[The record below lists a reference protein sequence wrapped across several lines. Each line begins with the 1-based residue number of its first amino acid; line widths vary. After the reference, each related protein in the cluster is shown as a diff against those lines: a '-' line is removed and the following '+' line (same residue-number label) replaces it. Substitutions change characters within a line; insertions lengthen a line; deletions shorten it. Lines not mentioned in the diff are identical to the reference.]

1 MHFDIPDLRLF
12 IHVAEANSLTG
23 GARRACLSTAAASMR
38 IKSLEGQLGS
48 RLFYRDSQGV
58 ELTPAGHDLLVHA
71 RAIMRQVD
79 YIKDEFSQ
87 YAEGESGHLRIFAN
101 TTAVS
106 DFMPDVL
113 ASFLVNRPGVTIDL
127 QERLTNDIIR
137 GVVDGSTDL
146 GVVAG
151 PVSPHKKLEII
162 PFSVDRL
169 VVVTRKDHELAT
181 RKAVPFIETLRY
193 PHIGLREGS
202 TLFNF
207 LKEQSSE
214 TGLTLQMRI
223 QVFGFESACRMV
235 SRGVGISILP
245 RSIAHR
251 YADFLDIATID
262 LEDEWAER
270 ERSLIVREFDALP
283 KCGKELVEKIRNLA
297 SPDAT
302 FKLREG
308 ESSLVQSVK
317 KEG

>member
-12 IHVAEANSLTG
+12 IHVAEASSLTA
-23 GARRACLSTAAASMR
+23 GAKRASLSTAAASMR

-113 ASFLVNRPGVTIDL
+113 ARFLETRPGVTVDL
-127 QERLTNDIIR
+127 QERLTHDIIR
-137 GVVDGSTDL
+137 GVTDGSTDL

-151 PVSPHKKLEII
+151 PVNSNKKLEVI

-169 VVVTRKDHELAT
+169 VLVTPPHHELVG
-181 RKAVPFIETLRY
+181 RKNISFQETLDY

-202 TLFNF
+202 TLFKF
-207 LKEQSSE
+207 LKDQASE
-214 TGLTLQMRI
+214 INVPLKMRI
-223 QVFGFESACRMV
+223 QVFGFESACRII
-235 SRGVGISILP
+235 SRGVGIGILP
-245 RSIAHR
+245 RSIAYR
-251 YADFLDIATID
+251 YADFMDIAIIE

-270 ERSLIVREFDALP
+270 GRSLIVRELDALP
-283 KCGKELVEKIRNLA
+283 KCGKDLVEEIRNLT
-297 SPDAT
+297 SY
-302 FKLREG
+302 F
-308 ESSLVQSVK
+308 
-317 KEG
+317 

>member
-12 IHVAEANSLTG
+12 IHVAEASSLTG
-23 GARRACLSTAAASMR
+23 GAKRASLSTAAASMR
-38 IKSLEGQLGS
+38 IKALEGQLGS

-87 YAEGESGHLRIFAN
+87 YAEGQSGHLRIFAN

-113 ASFLVNRPGVTIDL
+113 ARFLVNRPGVTIDL
-127 QERLTNDIIR
+127 QERLTHDIIR
-137 GVVDGSTDL
+137 GVTDGSTDL

-151 PVSPHKKLEII
+151 PVKANKKLDII

-169 VVVTRKDHELAT
+169 VVVTPTVHELAA
-181 RKAVPFIETLRY
+181 RKNITFRETFAY

-207 LKEQSSE
+207 LKTQATEAGS
-214 TGLTLQMRI
+214 TLQMRI
-223 QVFGFESACRMV
+223 QVFGFESACRMI
-235 SRGVGISILP
+235 SGGVGIGILP
-245 RSIAHR
+245 RSIARR
-251 YADFLDIATID
+251 YANFMDVTIIE
-262 LEDEWAER
+262 LEDDWAER

-283 KCGKELVEKIRNLA
+283 KCGKELVEEIRSQIDL
-297 SPDAT
+297 T
-302 FKLREG
+302 TTR
-308 ESSLVQSVK
+308 
-317 KEG
+317 

>member
-23 GARRACLSTAAASMR
+23 GAKRASLSTAAASMR

-58 ELTPAGHDLLVHA
+58 ELTPAGHNLLVHA
-71 RAIMRQVD
+71 RSIMRQVD

-113 ASFLVNRPGVTIDL
+113 ARFLATRPGVTVDL
-127 QERLTNDIIR
+127 QERLTHDIIR
-137 GVVDGSTDL
+137 GVIDGSTDL

-151 PVSPHKKLEII
+151 PVNSNKKLEII

-169 VVVTRKDHELAT
+169 VVVTAKDHELAARRT
-181 RKAVPFIETLRY
+181 ISFRETLAY
-193 PHIGLREGS
+193 LHIGLREGS

-207 LKEQSSE
+207 LKEQASE
-214 TGLTLQMRI
+214 TGSPLQMRI
-223 QVFGFESACRMV
+223 QVFGFESACRMI
-235 SRGVGISILP
+235 SLGVGIGILP

-251 YADFLDIATID
+251 YADYLDFATID
-262 LEDEWAER
+262 LEDDWAER
-270 ERSLIVREFDALP
+270 ERSLIVRELDALP
-283 KCGKELVEKIRNLA
+283 RCGKELVEEIR
-297 SPDAT
+297 SQI
-302 FKLREG
+302 
-308 ESSLVQSVK
+308 SLTTTP
-317 KEG
+317 

>member
-12 IHVAEANSLTG
+12 IHVAEASSLTG
-23 GARRACLSTAAASMR
+23 GARRASLSTAAASMR

-48 RLFYRDSQGV
+48 RLLYRDSQGV
-58 ELTPAGHDLLVHA
+58 ELTPAGHELLNHA
-71 RAIMRQVD
+71 RAIMRQVE

-113 ASFLVNRPGVTIDL
+113 ARFLVSRPGVTIDL
-127 QERLTNDIIR
+127 QERLTNDIVR
-137 GVVDGSTDL
+137 GVIDGSTDL

-151 PVSPHKKLEII
+151 PIRANKKLEII

-169 VVVTRKDHELAT
+169 VVVTPKGHELEK
-181 RKAVPFIETLRY
+181 RHDVSFKETLVY

-207 LKEQSSE
+207 LKDQAAE
-214 TGLTLQMRI
+214 TNTSLQIRI

-245 RSIAHR
+245 RSIALR
-251 YADFLDIATID
+251 YADFLDIVCID
-262 LEDEWAER
+262 LDDDWAER
-270 ERSLIVREFDALP
+270 ERSLIVRELNALP
-283 KCGKELVEKIRNLA
+283 KCGK
-297 SPDAT
+297 D
-302 FKLREG
+302 
-308 ESSLVQSVK
+308 LVQEIRHLTSLS
-317 KEG
+317 

>member
-23 GARRACLSTAAASMR
+23 GAKRASLSTAAASMR

-113 ASFLVNRPGVTIDL
+113 ARFLATRPGVSVDL
-127 QERLTNDIIR
+127 QERLTHDIIR
-137 GVVDGSTDL
+137 GVIDGSTDM

-151 PVSPHKKLEII
+151 PVNANKKLEII

-169 VVVTRKDHELAT
+169 VVVTPINHELAASRT
-181 RKAVPFIETLRY
+181 ISFRETLDY

-207 LKEQSSE
+207 LKEQASE
-214 TGLTLQMRI
+214 TGSPLQMRI

-235 SRGVGISILP
+235 SRGVGIGILP
-245 RSIAHR
+245 RSIARR
-251 YADFLDIATID
+251 YAAFLDIATID
-262 LEDEWAER
+262 LEDDWAER
-270 ERSLIVREFDALP
+270 ERSLIVRELNALP
-283 KCGKELVEKIRNLA
+283 TCGKELVKEIRSQANF
-297 SPDAT
+297 T
-302 FKLREG
+302 
-308 ESSLVQSVK
+308 
-317 KEG
+317 

>member
-23 GARRACLSTAAASMR
+23 GAKRASLSTAAASMR

-79 YIKDEFSQ
+79 FIKDEFSQ

-113 ASFLVNRPGVTIDL
+113 ARFLATRPGVTVDL
-127 QERLTNDIIR
+127 QERLTHDIVR
-137 GVVDGSTDL
+137 GVIDGSTDL

-151 PVSPHKKLEII
+151 PVKSNNKLEII

-169 VVVTRKDHELAT
+169 VVVTPKDHELAA
-181 RKAVPFIETLRY
+181 RRSLSFRETLDY

-207 LKEQSSE
+207 LKEQASE
-214 TGLTLQMRI
+214 TGSTLQMRI

-235 SRGVGISILP
+235 SRGVGIGILP
-245 RSIAHR
+245 RSIARRH
-251 YADFLDIATID
+251 AEFMEISIVELN
-262 LEDEWAER
+262 ESWAER
-270 ERSLIVREFDALP
+270 ERSLIVRELDALP
-283 KCGKELVEKIRNLA
+283 TCGKELVEEIR
-297 SPDAT
+297 SQV
-302 FKLREG
+302 
-308 ESSLVQSVK
+308 SLT
-317 KEG
+317 

>member
-12 IHVAEANSLTG
+12 IHVAEANSLTS
-23 GARRACLSTAAASMR
+23 GAKRASLSTAAASMR

-113 ASFLVNRPGVTIDL
+113 ARFLVTRPGVTVDL
-127 QERLTNDIIR
+127 QERLTHDIIR
-137 GVVDGSTDL
+137 GVIDGSTDL

-151 PVSPHKKLEII
+151 PVNAKKIEII

-169 VVVTRKDHELAT
+169 VLVTPPDHELAG
-181 RKAVPFIETLRY
+181 RRSISFQETLNY

-207 LKEQSSE
+207 LKDQASE
-214 TGLTLQMRI
+214 LNLPLQMRI
-223 QVFGFESACRMV
+223 QVFGFESACRII
-235 SRGVGISILP
+235 SRGVGIGILP

-251 YADFLDIATID
+251 YADFMAIATIELD
-262 LEDEWAER
+262 DEWAER
-270 ERSLIVREFDALP
+270 ERSLIVRELEALP
-283 KCGKELVEKIRNLA
+283 KCGKELVEEIRSQTNLH
-297 SPDAT
+297 S
-302 FKLREG
+302 R
-308 ESSLVQSVK
+308 Q
-317 KEG
+317 

>member
-12 IHVAEANSLTG
+12 IFVAEASSLTG
-23 GARRACLSTAAASMR
+23 GARRASLSTAAASMR

-58 ELTPAGHDLLVHA
+58 ELTPGGHDLLVHA

-87 YAEGESGHLRIFAN
+87 YEEGESGHLRIFAN

-113 ASFLVNRPGVTIDL
+113 ARFLVNRPGVTIDL
-127 QERLTNDIIR
+127 QERLTHDIIR
-137 GVVDGSTDL
+137 GVIDGSTDL

-151 PVSPHKKLEII
+151 PVKANKKLDII

-169 VVVTRKDHELAT
+169 VVVTPKDHELAT
-181 RKAVPFIETLRY
+181 RKSISFRKTLDY

-202 TLFNF
+202 TLFTF
-207 LKEQSSE
+207 LKDQASE
-214 TGLTLQMRI
+214 TGSTLQMRI

-235 SRGVGISILP
+235 SRGVGIGILP
-245 RSIAHR
+245 RSIARR
-251 YADFLDIATID
+251 YAHFMDIATINLD
-262 LEDEWAER
+262 EDWAER

-283 KCGKELVEKIRNLA
+283 KCGKELVDEIRSQI
-297 SPDAT
+297 SPT
-302 FKLREG
+302 MKR
-308 ESSLVQSVK
+308 
-317 KEG
+317 

>member
-23 GARRACLSTAAASMR
+23 GARRASLSTAAASMR

-48 RLFYRDSQGV
+48 RLFYRDIQGV

-79 YIKDEFSQ
+79 YIKDKFSQ

-113 ASFLVNRPGVTIDL
+113 ARFLATRPGVTVDL
-127 QERLTNDIIR
+127 QERLTHDIVR
-137 GVVDGSTDL
+137 GVIDGSTDL

-151 PVSPHKKLEII
+151 PVKSNKKLEII

-169 VVVTRKDHELAT
+169 VVVTSKDHELAA
-181 RKAVPFIETLRY
+181 RRSLSFRETLDY

-207 LKEQSSE
+207 LKERASE
-214 TGLTLQMRI
+214 TGSTLQMRI

-235 SRGVGISILP
+235 SRSVGIGILP

-251 YADFLDIATID
+251 HAEFMEISIIELN
-262 LEDEWAER
+262 ESWAER
-270 ERSLIVREFDALP
+270 ERSLIVRELDALP
-283 KCGKELVEKIRNLA
+283 TCGKELVEEIRSQA
-297 SPDAT
+297 SLT
-302 FKLREG
+302 
-308 ESSLVQSVK
+308 
-317 KEG
+317 

>member
-12 IHVAEANSLTG
+12 IHVAEASSLTG
-23 GARRACLSTAAASMR
+23 GARRASLSAAAASMR

-71 RAIMRQVD
+71 RAIMRQVE

-113 ASFLVNRPGVTIDL
+113 ARFLVGRPGVTVDL
-127 QERLTNDIIR
+127 QERLTHDIVR
-137 GVVDGSTDL
+137 GVIDGSTDL

-151 PVSPHKKLEII
+151 PIKANKKLEVI

-169 VVVTRKDHELAT
+169 VVVAPKGHELES
-181 RKAVPFIETLRY
+181 RRVVSFKETLGY

-207 LKEQSSE
+207 LKDQAAE
-214 TGLTLQMRI
+214 TSTALQIRI

-251 YADFLDIATID
+251 YADFLDIVSID
-262 LEDEWAER
+262 LEDDWAER
-270 ERSLIVREFDALP
+270 ERSLIVRELDALP
-283 KCGKELVEKIRNLA
+283 KCGKDLVEEI
-297 SPDAT
+297 
-302 FKLREG
+302 
-308 ESSLVQSVK
+308 SSSIADRFTTT
-317 KEG
+317 G

>member
-23 GARRACLSTAAASMR
+23 GARRASLSTAAASMR
-38 IKSLEGQLGS
+38 IKAFEGQLGS

-87 YAEGESGHLRIFAN
+87 YAEGQSGHIRIFAN

-113 ASFLVNRPGVTIDL
+113 ARFLVNRPGVTIDL
-127 QERLTNDIIR
+127 QERLTHDIIR
-137 GVVDGSTDL
+137 GVIDGSTDM

-151 PVSPHKKLEII
+151 PVKANKKLDVI
-162 PFSVDRL
+162 PFNVDRL
-169 VVVTRKDHELAT
+169 VVVTPKGHELAA
-181 RKAVPFIETLRY
+181 RKTISFRETLDY

-207 LKEQSSE
+207 LKGQASE
-214 TGLTLQMRI
+214 TGAILQMRI

-235 SRGVGISILP
+235 SRGVGIGILP
-245 RSIAHR
+245 CSIARR
-251 YADFLDIATID
+251 YESFMDITIID
-262 LEDEWAER
+262 LEDDWAER
-270 ERSLIVREFDALP
+270 ERSLIVRELNALP
-283 KCGKELVEKIRNLA
+283 RCGKELVEEIRSQINLK
-297 SPDAT
+297 AT
-302 FKLREG
+302 L
-308 ESSLVQSVK
+308 
-317 KEG
+317 

>member
-23 GARRACLSTAAASMR
+23 GARRASLSTAAASMR
-38 IKSLEGQLGS
+38 IKAFEGQLGS

-71 RAIMRQVD
+71 RSIMRQVD
-79 YIKDEFSQ
+79 HIKDEFSQ
-87 YAEGESGHLRIFAN
+87 YAEGQSGHIRIFAN

-113 ASFLVNRPGVTIDL
+113 ARFLVARPGVTVDL

-137 GVVDGSTDL
+137 GVIDGSTDL

-151 PVSPHKKLEII
+151 AVTAKKLEII
-162 PFSVDRL
+162 PFNVDRL
-169 VVVTRKDHELAT
+169 VVVTPRNHPLAGRKSIT
-181 RKAVPFIETLRY
+181 FQETLNY

-207 LKEQSSE
+207 LRGQANEINSQ
-214 TGLTLQMRI
+214 LQIRI

-235 SRGVGISILP
+235 SRGVGIGILP

-251 YADFLDIATID
+251 YAKFMEISIIE
-262 LEDEWAER
+262 LEESWAQR
-270 ERSLIVREFDALP
+270 ERSLIVRELDALP
-283 KCGKELVEKIRNLA
+283 KCGKELVEQIRAQASLA
-297 SPDAT
+297 TPP
-302 FKLREG
+302 
-308 ESSLVQSVK
+308 
-317 KEG
+317 

>member
-23 GARRACLSTAAASMR
+23 GARRASLSTAAASMR

-48 RLFYRDSQGV
+48 RLFYRDIQGV

-79 YIKDEFSQ
+79 YIKDKFSQ

-113 ASFLVNRPGVTIDL
+113 ARFLATRPGVTVDL
-127 QERLTNDIIR
+127 QERLTHDIVR
-137 GVVDGSTDL
+137 GVIDGSTDL

-151 PVSPHKKLEII
+151 PVKSNKKLEII

-169 VVVTRKDHELAT
+169 VVVTSKDHELAA
-181 RKAVPFIETLRY
+181 RRSLSFRETLDY

-207 LKEQSSE
+207 LKERASE
-214 TGLTLQMRI
+214 TGSTLQI
-223 QVFGFESACRMV
+223 FGFESACRMV
-235 SRGVGISILP
+235 SRSVGIGILP

-251 YADFLDIATID
+251 HAEFMEISIIELN
-262 LEDEWAER
+262 ESWAER
-270 ERSLIVREFDALP
+270 ERSLIVRELDALP
-283 KCGKELVEKIRNLA
+283 TCGKELVEEIRSQA
-297 SPDAT
+297 SLT
-302 FKLREG
+302 
-308 ESSLVQSVK
+308 
-317 KEG
+317 

>member
-12 IHVAEANSLTG
+12 IHVAEATSLTG
-23 GARRACLSTAAASMR
+23 GARRASLSTAAASMR
-38 IKSLEGQLGS
+38 IKALEGQLGS

-87 YAEGESGHLRIFAN
+87 YAEGQSGHIRIFAN

-113 ASFLVNRPGVTIDL
+113 ARFLVTRPGVTVDL
-127 QERLTNDIIR
+127 QERLTNDIVR
-137 GVVDGSTDL
+137 GVIDGSTDL

-151 PVSPHKKLEII
+151 PVTAKKLEII
-162 PFSVDRL
+162 PFNVDRL
-169 VVVTRKDHELAT
+169 VVVTPSDHELAK
-181 RKAVPFIETLRY
+181 RKNITFLETLNY

-207 LKEQSSE
+207 LRGQASE
-214 TGLTLQMRI
+214 INSQLQMRI

-251 YADFLDIATID
+251 YAESMAISIVE
-262 LEDEWAER
+262 LEESWAER
-270 ERSLIVREFDALP
+270 ERSLIVRELDALP
-283 KCGKELVEKIRNLA
+283 KCGKELVEEIRAQASLA
-297 SPDAT
+297 VT
-302 FKLREG
+302 
-308 ESSLVQSVK
+308 
-317 KEG
+317 

>member
-1 MHFDIPDLRLF
+1 MHFDLPDLRLF
-12 IHVAEANSLTG
+12 IHVAEASSLTA
-23 GARRACLSTAAASMR
+23 GARRASLSTAAASMR
-38 IKSLEGQLGS
+38 IKALEGQLGS

-87 YAEGESGHLRIFAN
+87 YAQGQSGHIRIFAN

-113 ASFLVNRPGVTIDL
+113 ARFLVSRPGVTVDL
-127 QERLTNDIIR
+127 QERLTNDIVR
-137 GVVDGSTDL
+137 GVIDGSTDL

-151 PVSPHKKLEII
+151 PVTAKKLEII
-162 PFSVDRL
+162 PFNVDRL
-169 VVVTRKDHELAT
+169 VVVTPIDHVLAGRKSIS
-181 RKAVPFIETLRY
+181 FQETLGY

-207 LKEQSSE
+207 LRGQASE
-214 TGLTLQMRI
+214 INAQLQMRI

-235 SRGVGISILP
+235 SRGVGIGILP

-251 YADFLDIATID
+251 YAKFMDIAIIE
-262 LEDEWAER
+262 LEDSWAER
-270 ERSLIVREFDALP
+270 ERSLIVRELDALP
-283 KCGKELVEKIRNLA
+283 TCGKELVEEIRAEACLTKA
-297 SPDAT
+297 PVSA
-302 FKLREG
+302 G
-308 ESSLVQSVK
+308 
-317 KEG
+317 

>member
-1 MHFDIPDLRLF
+1 MHFDLPDLRLF
-12 IHVAEANSLTG
+12 IHVAEASSLTA
-23 GARRACLSTAAASMR
+23 GARRASLSTAAASMR
-38 IKSLEGQLGS
+38 IKALEGQLGS

-87 YAEGESGHLRIFAN
+87 YAQGQSGHIRIFAN

-113 ASFLVNRPGVTIDL
+113 ARFLVSRPGVTVDL
-127 QERLTNDIIR
+127 QERLTNDIVR
-137 GVVDGSTDL
+137 GVIDGSTDL

-151 PVSPHKKLEII
+151 PVTAKKLEII
-162 PFSVDRL
+162 PFNVDRL
-169 VVVTRKDHELAT
+169 VVVTPIDHFLAGRKSIS
-181 RKAVPFIETLRY
+181 FQETLDY

-207 LKEQSSE
+207 LRGQASE
-214 TGLTLQMRI
+214 INAQLQMRI

-235 SRGVGISILP
+235 SRGVGIGILP

-251 YADFLDIATID
+251 YAKFMDIAIIE
-262 LEDEWAER
+262 LEDSWAER
-270 ERSLIVREFDALP
+270 ERSLIVRELDALP
-283 KCGKELVEKIRNLA
+283 TCGKELVEEIRAEAGLTKA
-297 SPDAT
+297 PVCAC
-302 FKLREG
+302 
-308 ESSLVQSVK
+308 
-317 KEG
+317 

>member
-23 GARRACLSTAAASMR
+23 GARRASLSTAAASMR
-38 IKSLEGQLGS
+38 IKALEGQLGS

-87 YAEGESGHLRIFAN
+87 YAEGQSGHIRIFAN

-113 ASFLVNRPGVTIDL
+113 ARFLVSRPGVTVDL
-127 QERLTNDIIR
+127 QERLTNDIVR
-137 GVVDGSTDL
+137 GVIDGSTDL

-151 PVSPHKKLEII
+151 PVTAKKLEII
-162 PFSVDRL
+162 PFNVDRL
-169 VVVTRKDHELAT
+169 VVVTPNDHFLAGRKSIT
-181 RKAVPFIETLRY
+181 FQETLNY

-207 LKEQSSE
+207 LRGQANEINSQ
-214 TGLTLQMRI
+214 LQMRI

-235 SRGVGISILP
+235 SRGVGIGILP
-245 RSIAHR
+245 RSIARR
-251 YADFLDIATID
+251 YAESMDISIIE
-262 LEDEWAER
+262 LEESWAER
-270 ERSLIVREFDALP
+270 ERSLIVRELDALP
-283 KCGKELVEKIRNLA
+283 KCGKELVEEIRAQASLA
-297 SPDAT
+297 KAPDSA
-302 FKLREG
+302 R
-308 ESSLVQSVK
+308 
-317 KEG
+317 

>member
-23 GARRACLSTAAASMR
+23 GARRASLSTAAASMR
-38 IKSLEGQLGS
+38 IKALEGQLGS

-87 YAEGESGHLRIFAN
+87 YAEGQSGHLRIFAN

-113 ASFLVNRPGVTIDL
+113 ARFLVNRPGVTIDL
-127 QERLTNDIIR
+127 QERLTHDIIR
-137 GVVDGSTDL
+137 GVIDGSTDL

-151 PVSPHKKLEII
+151 PVKANKKLDVI

-169 VVVTRKDHELAT
+169 VVVTPQDHELAA
-181 RKAVPFIETLRY
+181 RKSISFRETLDY

-207 LKEQSSE
+207 LKGQASE
-214 TGLTLQMRI
+214 IGSTLLMRI

-235 SRGVGISILP
+235 SRGVGIGILP
-245 RSIAHR
+245 CSIARR
-251 YADFLDIATID
+251 YAHFMDITIID
-262 LEDEWAER
+262 LEDDWAER
-270 ERSLIVREFDALP
+270 ERSLIVRELDALP
-283 KCGKELVEKIRNLA
+283 RCGKELVEEIRSQIDLK
-297 SPDAT
+297 AT
-302 FKLREG
+302 R
-308 ESSLVQSVK
+308 
-317 KEG
+317 

>member
-23 GARRACLSTAAASMR
+23 GAKRASLSTAAASMR

-113 ASFLVNRPGVTIDL
+113 ARFLVTRPGVTVDL
-127 QERLTNDIIR
+127 QERLTHDIIR
-137 GVVDGSTDL
+137 GVIDGSTDL

-151 PVSPHKKLEII
+151 PVNAKKLEII

-169 VVVTRKDHELAT
+169 VLVTPPDHELAG
-181 RKAVPFIETLRY
+181 RRSISFQETLNY

-207 LKEQSSE
+207 LKGQASE
-214 TGLTLQMRI
+214 LNLPLQMRI
-223 QVFGFESACRMV
+223 QVFGFESACRII
-235 SRGVGISILP
+235 SRGVGIGILP

-251 YADFLDIATID
+251 YADFMAIATIELD
-262 LEDEWAER
+262 DEWAER
-270 ERSLIVREFDALP
+270 ERSLIVRELEALP
-283 KCGKELVEKIRNLA
+283 KCGKELVEEIRSQINLN
-297 SPDAT
+297 SRP
-302 FKLREG
+302 
-308 ESSLVQSVK
+308 
-317 KEG
+317 

>member
-12 IHVAEANSLTG
+12 IHVAEASSLTG
-23 GARRACLSTAAASMR
+23 GARRANLSTAAASMR

-58 ELTPAGHDLLVHA
+58 ELTPAGHDLLTHA
-71 RAIMRQVD
+71 RAIMRQVE

-113 ASFLVNRPGVTIDL
+113 ARFLVSRPGVTIDL
-127 QERLTNDIIR
+127 QERLTHDIIR
-137 GVVDGSTDL
+137 GVIDGSTDL

-151 PVSPHKKLEII
+151 PVKPNKKLEVI

-169 VVVTRKDHELAT
+169 VLVTSKNHELAT
-181 RKAVPFIETLRY
+181 RKSISFRETLSY
-193 PHIGLREGS
+193 AHVGLREGS

-207 LKEQSSE
+207 LKDQAGEA
-214 TGLTLQMRI
+214 GIPLLMRI

-235 SRGVGISILP
+235 SRGVGVGILP

-251 YADFLDIATID
+251 YEEFMDITSID
-262 LEDEWAER
+262 LEDTWAER

-283 KCGKELVEKIRNLA
+283 KCGKELVDEIR
-297 SPDAT
+297 S
-302 FKLREG
+302 
-308 ESSLVQSVK
+308 
-317 KEG
+317 

>member
-23 GARRACLSTAAASMR
+23 GAKRASLSTAAASMR

-58 ELTPAGHDLLVHA
+58 ELTPAGHNLLVHA
-71 RAIMRQVD
+71 RSIMRQVD

-113 ASFLVNRPGVTIDL
+113 ARFLVTRPGVTVDL
-127 QERLTNDIIR
+127 QERLTHDIVR
-137 GVVDGSTDL
+137 GVIDGSTDL

-151 PVSPHKKLEII
+151 PVTSRKLEII

-169 VVVTRKDHELAT
+169 VLVTPKGHDLANRKSIS
-181 RKAVPFIETLRY
+181 FQETLEY

-207 LKEQSSE
+207 LRDQASE
-214 TGLTLQMRI
+214 LNSVWQMRI
-223 QVFGFESACRMV
+223 QVFGFESACRMI
-235 SRGVGISILP
+235 SRGVGIGILP
-245 RSIAHR
+245 RSIARR
-251 YADFLDIATID
+251 YAGYMEIAIIE

-270 ERSLIVREFDALP
+270 ERSLIVRELDALP
-283 KCGKELVEKIRNLA
+283 KCGKELVEEIRSQANLTL
-297 SPDAT
+297 PH
-302 FKLREG
+302 
-308 ESSLVQSVK
+308 
-317 KEG
+317 

>member
-12 IHVAEANSLTG
+12 IHVAEANSLTS
-23 GARRACLSTAAASMR
+23 GAKRASLSTAAASMR

-113 ASFLVNRPGVTIDL
+113 ARFLVTRPGVTVDL
-127 QERLTNDIIR
+127 QERLTHDIIR
-137 GVVDGSTDL
+137 GVIDGSTDL

-151 PVSPHKKLEII
+151 PVNAKKIEII
-162 PFSVDRL
+162 PFSGDRL
-169 VVVTRKDHELAT
+169 VLVTPPDHELAG
-181 RKAVPFIETLRY
+181 RRSISFQETLNY

-207 LKEQSSE
+207 LKDQASE
-214 TGLTLQMRI
+214 LNLPLQMRI
-223 QVFGFESACRMV
+223 QVFGFESACRII
-235 SRGVGISILP
+235 SRGVGIGILP

-251 YADFLDIATID
+251 YADFMAIATIELD
-262 LEDEWAER
+262 DEWAER
-270 ERSLIVREFDALP
+270 ERSLIVRELEALP
-283 KCGKELVEKIRNLA
+283 KCGKELVEEIRSQTNLH
-297 SPDAT
+297 S
-302 FKLREG
+302 R
-308 ESSLVQSVK
+308 Q
-317 KEG
+317 

>member
-23 GARRACLSTAAASMR
+23 GARRASLSTAAASMR
-38 IKSLEGQLGS
+38 IKAFEGQLGS

-71 RAIMRQVD
+71 RSIMRQVD
-79 YIKDEFSQ
+79 HIKDEFSQ
-87 YAEGESGHLRIFAN
+87 YTEGQSGHIRIFAN

-113 ASFLVNRPGVTIDL
+113 ARFLVARPGVTIDL
-127 QERLTNDIIR
+127 QERLTNDIVR
-137 GVVDGSTDL
+137 GVIDGSTDL

-151 PVSPHKKLEII
+151 AVTAKKLEII
-162 PFSVDRL
+162 PFNVDRL
-169 VVVTRKDHELAT
+169 VVVTPHDHLLAGRKSIT
-181 RKAVPFIETLRY
+181 FQETLNY

-207 LKEQSSE
+207 LRGQANEINSQ
-214 TGLTLQMRI
+214 LQMRI

-235 SRGVGISILP
+235 SRGVGIGILP

-251 YADFLDIATID
+251 YAKFMEISIIE
-262 LEDEWAER
+262 LEESWAQR
-270 ERSLIVREFDALP
+270 ERSLIVRELDALP
-283 KCGKELVEKIRNLA
+283 KCGKELVEQIRAQA
-297 SPDAT
+297 SLTTPP
-302 FKLREG
+302 
-308 ESSLVQSVK
+308 
-317 KEG
+317 

>member
-23 GARRACLSTAAASMR
+23 GARRASLSTAAASMR
-38 IKSLEGQLGS
+38 IKAFEGQLGS

-71 RAIMRQVD
+71 RSIMRQVD
-79 YIKDEFSQ
+79 HIKDEFSQ
-87 YAEGESGHLRIFAN
+87 YAEGQSGHIRIFAN

-113 ASFLVNRPGVTIDL
+113 ARFLVARPGVTVDL

-137 GVVDGSTDL
+137 GVIDGSTDL

-151 PVSPHKKLEII
+151 AVTAKKLEII
-162 PFSVDRL
+162 PFNVDRL
-169 VVVTRKDHELAT
+169 VVVTPRGHPLAGRKSIT
-181 RKAVPFIETLRY
+181 FQETLNY

-207 LKEQSSE
+207 LRGQANEINSQ
-214 TGLTLQMRI
+214 LQMRI

-235 SRGVGISILP
+235 SRGVGIGILP

-251 YADFLDIATID
+251 YAKFMEISIIE
-262 LEDEWAER
+262 LEESWAQR
-270 ERSLIVREFDALP
+270 ERSLIVRELDALP
-283 KCGKELVEKIRNLA
+283 KCGKELVEQIRAQASLA
-297 SPDAT
+297 TPP
-302 FKLREG
+302 
-308 ESSLVQSVK
+308 
-317 KEG
+317 

>member
-12 IHVAEANSLTG
+12 IHVAEASSLTA
-23 GARRACLSTAAASMR
+23 GAKRASLSTAAASMR
-38 IKSLEGQLGS
+38 IKSLEGQLGN

-113 ASFLVNRPGVTIDL
+113 ASFLETRPGVTVDL
-127 QERLTNDIIR
+127 QERLTHDIIR
-137 GVVDGSTDL
+137 GVTDGSTDL

-151 PVSPHKKLEII
+151 PVNSNKKLEVI

-169 VVVTRKDHELAT
+169 VVVTARKHPLAT
-181 RKAVPFIETLRY
+181 RQTLSFRETLEY

-207 LKEQSSE
+207 LKEQASDI
-214 TGLTLQMRI
+214 GLPLQMRI

-235 SRGVGISILP
+235 SRGVGIGILP
-245 RSIAHR
+245 RSIALR
-251 YADFLDIATID
+251 YADFLNISTID
-262 LEDEWAER
+262 LEDDWAER
-270 ERSLIVREFDALP
+270 ERSLIVRELDALP
-283 KCGKELVEKIRNLA
+283 KCGKELVEEIRAQISLTTLA
-297 SPDAT
+297 
-302 FKLREG
+302 
-308 ESSLVQSVK
+308 
-317 KEG
+317 

>member
-23 GARRACLSTAAASMR
+23 GARRVSLSTAAASMR

-79 YIKDEFSQ
+79 YIRDEFSR
-87 YAEGESGHLRIFAN
+87 YAEGKSGHLRIFAN
-101 TTAVS
+101 TTAAS

-113 ASFLVNRPGVTIDL
+113 ARFLVNRPGVTIDL
-127 QERLTNDIIR
+127 QERLTHDIIR

-151 PVSPHKKLEII
+151 PVNANKKLEII

-169 VVVTRKDHELAT
+169 VVVAPKGHELAT
-181 RKAVPFIETLRY
+181 RQTLSFRETLEY

-202 TLFNF
+202 TLFDF
-207 LKEQSSE
+207 LKDQASE
-214 TGLTLQMRI
+214 TGSTLQMRI

-235 SRGVGISILP
+235 SRGVGIGILP
-245 RSIAHR
+245 RSIARR
-251 YADFLDIATID
+251 YTDFLDIVTIY
-262 LEDEWAER
+262 LEDDWAER
-270 ERSLIVREFDALP
+270 ERSLIVRELDALP
-283 KCGKELVEKIRNLA
+283 RCGKELVEEIRSQISLTT
-297 SPDAT
+297 PD
-302 FKLREG
+302 
-308 ESSLVQSVK
+308 
-317 KEG
+317 

>member
-23 GARRACLSTAAASMR
+23 GARRASLSTAAASMR
-38 IKSLEGQLGS
+38 IKALEGQLGS

-87 YAEGESGHLRIFAN
+87 YAEGQSGHIRIFAN

-113 ASFLVNRPGVTIDL
+113 ARFLVSRPGVTVDL
-127 QERLTNDIIR
+127 QERLTNDILR
-137 GVVDGSTDL
+137 GVIDGSTDL

-151 PVSPHKKLEII
+151 PVTAKKLEII
-162 PFSVDRL
+162 PFNVDRL
-169 VVVTRKDHELAT
+169 VVVTPSDHFLAERKSIT
-181 RKAVPFIETLRY
+181 FQETLNY

-207 LKEQSSE
+207 LRGQANEINSQ
-214 TGLTLQMRI
+214 LQMRI

-235 SRGVGISILP
+235 SRGVGIGILP
-245 RSIAHR
+245 GSIARR
-251 YADFLDIATID
+251 YAEFMDISIIE
-262 LEDEWAER
+262 LEESWAER
-270 ERSLIVREFDALP
+270 ERSLIVRELDALP
-283 KCGKELVEKIRNLA
+283 KCGKELVEEIRAQARLA
-297 SPDAT
+297 KAP
-302 FKLREG
+302 
-308 ESSLVQSVK
+308 EST
-317 KEG
+317 G

>member
-23 GARRACLSTAAASMR
+23 GARRASLSTAAASMR

-79 YIKDEFSQ
+79 YIKDKFSQ

-113 ASFLVNRPGVTIDL
+113 ARFLATRPGVTVDL
-127 QERLTNDIIR
+127 QERLTHDIVR
-137 GVVDGSTDL
+137 GVIDGSTDL

-151 PVSPHKKLEII
+151 PVKSNKKLEII

-169 VVVTRKDHELAT
+169 VVVTSKDHELAA
-181 RKAVPFIETLRY
+181 RRSLSFRETLDY

-207 LKEQSSE
+207 LKERASE
-214 TGLTLQMRI
+214 TGSTLQMRI

-235 SRGVGISILP
+235 SRSVGIGILP

-251 YADFLDIATID
+251 HAEFMEISIIELN
-262 LEDEWAER
+262 ESWAER
-270 ERSLIVREFDALP
+270 ERSLIVRELDALP
-283 KCGKELVEKIRNLA
+283 TCGKELVEEIRSQA
-297 SPDAT
+297 SLT
-302 FKLREG
+302 
-308 ESSLVQSVK
+308 
-317 KEG
+317 

>member
-23 GARRACLSTAAASMR
+23 GARRASLSTAAASMR
-38 IKSLEGQLGS
+38 IKALEGQLGS

-87 YAEGESGHLRIFAN
+87 YAEGQSGHIRIFAN

-113 ASFLVNRPGVTIDL
+113 ARFLVSRPGVTVDL
-127 QERLTNDIIR
+127 QERLTNDIVR
-137 GVVDGSTDL
+137 GVIDGSTDL

-151 PVSPHKKLEII
+151 PVTAKKLEII
-162 PFSVDRL
+162 PFNVDRL
-169 VVVTRKDHELAT
+169 VVVTPSDHFLANRKGIT
-181 RKAVPFIETLRY
+181 FQETLNY

-207 LKEQSSE
+207 LKGQANEINSQ
-214 TGLTLQMRI
+214 LQMRI

-235 SRGVGISILP
+235 SRGVGIGILP
-245 RSIAHR
+245 GSIARR
-251 YADFLDIATID
+251 YAEFMDISIVA
-262 LEDEWAER
+262 LEESWAER
-270 ERSLIVREFDALP
+270 ERSLIVRELDALP
-283 KCGKELVEKIRNLA
+283 KCGKELVEEIRAQA
-297 SPDAT
+297 SLTTPP
-302 FKLREG
+302 
-308 ESSLVQSVK
+308 ESA
-317 KEG
+317 G